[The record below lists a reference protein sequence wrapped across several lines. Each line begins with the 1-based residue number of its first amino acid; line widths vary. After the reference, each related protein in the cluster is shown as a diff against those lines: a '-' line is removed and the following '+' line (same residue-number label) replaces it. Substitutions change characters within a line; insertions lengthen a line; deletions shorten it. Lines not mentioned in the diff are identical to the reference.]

1 MATEEGI
8 LHISAASVVEDVLQQ
23 AKRLSEI
30 DFASRRAEEASFRR
44 YEAAEWLRKTIG
56 VVAAKDLPAEPSEED
71 FRLGLRSGI
80 VLCNV
85 LNKVQPGAVQKVVEA
100 PYDSANVPDGAAL
113 SAYQYFENVRNF
125 LVAVEEMGLPSFEVS
140 DLEKGG
146 KSSRIINCVL
156 ALKSYAERKHGGGS
170 GSSKCSGN
178 SKPSSAGKQFVRRN
192 SEPFMNSILRI
203 SSISDKSLDSSDL
216 GHDAREM
223 FNPSSFH
230 MLIDEILSDKKQE
243 DIPFIVENM
252 LSKVMEEFEQR
263 LASLNEQSKTSH
275 KETVVSTT
283 DGSTSHKETVV
294 STTDGSTSHKEAVVS
309 TTDGSTSH
317 KETVVSTTDGST
329 SHKETVVSTT
339 DGSPLEITCEEAQVA
354 IVKDEE
360 KEASEGTCSRE
371 DIEDDGASK
380 RQLERQLMLVE
391 QQHKEVQQLKS
402 TLDAAKAD
410 MQFLQLKYQEEVSN
424 LGKHLHGIAHAASS
438 YQKVLDENRKL
449 YNLVQDLKGNIR
461 VYCRV
466 RPFMPGQPSS
476 QTTVDHIDDGNITIS
491 TFSKNGKEAKKPFT
505 FNRVFGPSVT
515 QAEVFADTQPLIR
528 SVLDGFNVCIFAYG
542 QTGSGKTHTMTGPSN
557 LTKETL
563 GVNYRALSDL
573 FLISEQRKD
582 VIAYDISVQMVEI
595 YNEQVRD
602 LLTPDVEIRNSSQK
616 GFNLPDANLVPVTS
630 TSDVL
635 NLMNLGHK
643 NRAVSA
649 TAMNDRSSRSHSCL
663 TVHVQGRN
671 ITSGSILRGS
681 MHLVDLAGSER
692 VDKSEVLGDRLKEAT
707 HINKSLSALGDV
719 ISALAQKSSH
729 VPYRNS
735 KLTQL
740 LQDSLG
746 GQAKTLMFVH
756 ISPEVHAVGET
767 LSTLKFAE
775 RVSTIE
781 LGSARAN
788 KEGSDVKELK
798 DQIASLKAAL
808 AKKEEEQGH
817 RPLSRS
823 SDPFRIFSMEDV
835 GSKIEENSASKLRRR
850 SLDSKDFQ
858 MNSPPWPQANSP
870 ASREED
876 KESVSGDWVDKIM
889 VNKQDGLSRSSSS
902 RGWEEENS
910 LSPDL
915 LYRKC
920 SPDSS
925 KVHPEQP
932 INKVAGNK
940 RDGQDYEASRT
951 RSEAGSVDDF
961 DEEAATSES
970 SELEY
975 PCQPNPQKVSQTPNG
990 GTASKLK
997 KPSPKQVKKAEMRSL
1012 IPPTSTRRL
1021 SNGLISPSTK
1031 TGRAAASEGK
1041 RKTGSGK

>member
-1 MATEEGI
+1 MSREEGI
-8 LHISAASVVEDVLQQ
+8 LGISVASVVEDVLQQ
-23 AKRLSEI
+23 GKRLSDI
-30 DFASRRAEEASFRR
+30 DLASRKAEEASSRR
-44 YEAAEWLRKTIG
+44 YEAAGWLRKTIG
-56 VVAAKDLPAEPSEED
+56 VVAAKDLPAQPSEED

-100 PYDSANVPDGAAL
+100 PPDSTNVPDGAAL

-125 LVAVEEMGLPSFEVS
+125 LVAVEEMGLPSFEAS

-156 ALKSYAERKHGGGS
+156 ALKSYTEWKQGGGS
-170 GSSKCSGN
+170 GSWKYSGN
-178 SKPSSAGKQFVRRN
+178 SKPSSAGKQFFRRN
-192 SEPFMNSILRI
+192 SEPFMNSISRT
-203 SSISDKSLDSSDL
+203 SSISDKSLDSSDV
-216 GHDAREM
+216 GQDAREM
-223 FNPSSFH
+223 VNPSSLH
-230 MLIDEILSDKKQE
+230 MLVHELLSDKKQE

-252 LSKVMEEFEQR
+252 LSKVMEEFEHR
-263 LASLNEQSKTSH
+263 LASQKEQSKT
-275 KETVVSTT
+275 
-283 DGSTSHKETVV
+283 TSQ
-294 STTDGSTSHKEAVVS
+294 KEAAF
-309 TTDGSTSH
+309 
-317 KETVVSTTDGST
+317 
-329 SHKETVVSTT
+329 STT
-339 DGSPLEITCEEAQVA
+339 DGSPLELTPEEAQVA
-354 IVKDEE
+354 MVKDEE
-360 KEASEGTCSRE
+360 KAPSEGISGRV
-371 DIEDDGASK
+371 DINDDGVSTTPVV
-380 RQLERQLMLVE
+380 RQLMLVE
-391 QQHKEVQQLKS
+391 QQHQEVQQLKS
-402 TLDAAKAD
+402 TLHAAKAD
-410 MQFLQLKYQEEVSN
+410 LQFLQLKYQEEVGN
-424 LGKHLHGIAHAASS
+424 LGKHLHGLAHAASS
-438 YQKVLDENRKL
+438 YQKVLEENRKL
-449 YNLVQDLKGNIR
+449 YNQVQDLKGNIR

-466 RPFMPGQPSS
+466 RPFLPGQQNSLS
-476 QTTVDHIDDGNITIS
+476 TVDHIDDGNITI
-491 TFSKNGKEAKKPFT
+491 TTPSKYGKEGKKSFT
-505 FNRVFGPSVT
+505 FNKVFGPSVT

-528 SVLDGFNVCIFAYG
+528 SVLDGYNVCIFAYG
-542 QTGSGKTHTMTGPSN
+542 QTGSGKTHTMTGPSD

-582 VIAYDISVQMVEI
+582 VISYDISVQMVEI

-602 LLTPDVEIRNSSQK
+602 LLTADGVNKKVEIRNSSQK
-616 GFNLPDANLVPVTS
+616 GFNVPDANLVPVTS

-671 ITSGSILRGS
+671 MASGAVLRGS

-719 ISALAQKSSH
+719 ISSLAQKNSH

-756 ISPEVHAVGET
+756 ISPELNAVGET

-775 RVSTIE
+775 RVSTVE

-808 AKKEEEQGH
+808 ARKEEEQGR

-823 SDPFRIFSMEDV
+823 STPERVRIGSSGSSLSSSWHSMEDV
-835 GSKIEENSASKLRRR
+835 ASSIEVKKKSTSKMRRR
-850 SLDSKDFQ
+850 SLDPKDFQ
-858 MNSPPWPQANSP
+858 MNSPPFPPANSP

-876 KESVSGDWVDKIM
+876 RESVSGDWVDKIM
-889 VNKQDGLSRSSSS
+889 VNKQDGLSRSSSL
-902 RGWEEENS
+902 RGWEEES
-910 LSPDL
+910 RLSPDL
-915 LYRKC
+915 SYRKC
-920 SPDSS
+920 APDSS
-925 KVHPEQP
+925 KVYPEQP
-932 INKVAGNK
+932 INKISGNK
-940 RDGQDYEASRT
+940 KDGQDYEASRA

-961 DEEAATSES
+961 DDLEAATSEC

-975 PCQPNPQKVSQTPNG
+975 TWQPNLQKVSQTSNG
-990 GTASKLK
+990 PGSKLK
-997 KPSPKQVKKAEMRSL
+997 KPSPKQVKKPEIRSL
-1012 IPPTSTRRL
+1012 IPPPPSRRL
-1021 SNGLISPSTK
+1021 SNGLTSPSAK
-1031 TGRAAASEGK
+1031 TGRAAALEGK
-1041 RKTGSGK
+1041 RKTASGK